1 MTRANH
7 SPLFTLDPEIGRNR
21 KGIKKEKNQR
31 ESEAT
36 GSFPTSFE
44 CLSDTSETED
54 MTVEQGE
61 RTLKELANQ
70 EIGFQPLC
78 IQVPY
83 VQGAPNFDLRS
94 GFIQLL
100 PRFHGSAGEDPH
112 KHIMEFTVVCSTMKP
127 LDVPEEIVKMKAFPF
142 SLQDA
147 AKEWLFSQN
156 VPIVSWGEMKR
167 KFLERFF
174 PASRT
179 AAVRKE
185 ISGIRQLPGE
195 NLFEYWERF
204 KRLCSTCPNHQ
215 INEQLLLQYFYE
227 GLLPQ
232 ERNMIDAASGGTLMD
247 KTPSAARN
255 LIANMAEN
263 YQQTYTRGSS
273 SKGVHEMQLNAIS
286 DSVRTNMFTENNLLM
301 GNKILELI
309 ELMRQMAL
317 GGQVNTVRKHCGL
330 CASDQHFTDQCYQLQ
345 NTTGAE
351 SVAAAFQYQQGLF
364 RPNQQPWQT
373 QNQPPH
379 YNQAPN
385 SQNSGWRNMMNPRYE
400 APPYNQQS
408 GQQSN
413 GLMQSMNQYAQQN
426 RQTASYYGGQNQQYR
441 QNQSQMQPR
450 MDPTLEAIIQDM
462 KMQIGQL
469 AHAVNEL
476 VNQKAGGIP
485 AQPVVNP
492 KEAPSNT

>member
-7 SPLFTLDPEIGRNR
+7 SPLLNMDPEIGRTK
-21 KGIKKEKNQR
+21 KGIKKERRQR
-31 ESEAT
+31 EYEAA
-36 GSFPTSFE
+36 GSFQPSIE

-54 MTVEQGE
+54 MAAEQRE

-78 IQVPY
+78 IQVPHI
-83 VQGAPNFDLRS
+83 QGAPNFDLRS

-100 PRFHGSAGEDPH
+100 PRFHGTAGEDPH

-156 VPIVSWGEMKR
+156 VPIASWGEMKR

-179 AAVRKE
+179 AAVRKD

-195 NLFEYWERF
+195 NLFEFWERF

-215 INEQLLLQYFYE
+215 ISEQLLLQYFYE

-247 KTPSAARN
+247 KTPSTARN
-255 LIANMAEN
+255 LIANMAEY
-263 YQQTYTRGSS
+263 YQQTYTRGGS
-273 SKGVHEMQLNAIS
+273 SKGVHEMQLNAIT
-286 DSVRTNMFTENNLLM
+286 DSARTNMFTGDNLLL
-301 GNKILELI
+301 GNKIMELI
-309 ELMRQMAL
+309 ELMRQMVV
-317 GGQVNTVRKHCGL
+317 GGQVDTVRKHCGL
-330 CASDQHFTDQCYQLQ
+330 CASDQHFTDQCAQLQ
-345 NTTGAE
+345 DNFGAE
-351 SVAAAFQYQQGLF
+351 SVAAAYQGQQNNF
-364 RPNQQPWQT
+364 RQTHQPWQT
-373 QNQPPH
+373 QNQHQH
-379 YNQAPN
+379 YNQGSN
-385 SQNSGWRNMMNPRYE
+385 SQNQGWRNWINPRYE
-400 APPYNQQS
+400 PPPYNQQV
-408 GQQSN
+408 GQQTN
-413 GLMQSMNQYAQQN
+413 GLMQSMNHY
-426 RQTASYYGGQNQQYR
+426 TQQYR
-441 QNQSQMQPR
+441 QNQSQMQPK
-450 MDPTLEAIIQDM
+450 MDPNLEATIQDL

-476 VNQKAGGIP
+476 VNQKVGGIP
-485 AQPVVNP
+485 AQPVVNQKGP
-492 KEAPSNT
+492 PSKT